1 MHIFKNCIKHLLRN
15 SIRWLIY
22 IAVKPYMNIHC
33 TCVVLILILYI
44 QDSVYAV
51 MITELCWEFNQF
63 IWWMLHDTNLP
74 WIHLSTSTIVMWYY
88 SACKL
93 IFIVSSHRR
102 PYIAVLLRRMQTAC
116 SVISILWSHTQHL
129 GMLEQKT
136 SLNDLYSPRVGPG
149 CV

>member
-51 MITELCWEFNQF
+51 MITELC
-63 IWWMLHDTNLP
+63 
-74 WIHLSTSTIVMWYY
+74 
-88 SACKL
+88 
-93 IFIVSSHRR
+93 
-102 PYIAVLLRRMQTAC
+102 
-116 SVISILWSHTQHL
+116 
-129 GMLEQKT
+129 
-136 SLNDLYSPRVGPG
+136 
-149 CV
+149 